1 MAQELVGDDFNHA
14 DRCNE
19 YLMGL
24 TRRTHRRLMHHAAHP
39 SAAKKFNP
47 HQLKSARRLLR
58 NILEHPDDIMGNIR
72 QYVNY

>member
-1 MAQELVGDDFNHA
+1 
-14 DRCNE
+14 
-19 YLMGL
+19 
-24 TRRTHRRLMHHAAHP
+24 MHHAVHP

-72 QYVNY
+72 QYVNSWIVIFYTPRVLMMLVFLQRAFLQPHMVSK